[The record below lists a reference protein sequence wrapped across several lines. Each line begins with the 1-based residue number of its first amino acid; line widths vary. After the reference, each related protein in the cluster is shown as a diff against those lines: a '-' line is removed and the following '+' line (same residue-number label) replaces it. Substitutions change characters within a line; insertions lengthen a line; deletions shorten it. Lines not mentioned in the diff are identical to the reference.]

1 MDGIITE
8 DSDLLVFGCR
18 HVIFKLEGNGQCV
31 HIKAEKLALV
41 NTFPMHGWTDVQ
53 FRRMAVSPLPTRCSR
68 ADDRCFPDVII
79 SIPSPVLDSKPP
91 TDC

>member
-31 HIKAEKLALV
+31 HIKSEKLALV

-53 FRRMAVSPLPTRCSR
+53 FRRMAVSPFILETWKKELMID
-68 ADDRCFPDVII
+68 AFWM
-79 SIPSPVLDSKPP
+79 
-91 TDC
+91 

>member
-53 FRRMAVSPLPTRCSR
+53 FRRMAVSSPNHERSR
-68 ADDRCFPDVII
+68 ADVRCFLDVIT
-79 SIPSPVLDSKPP
+79 SIPSPVLDSKLL
-91 TDC
+91 TDY